1 MKQKITKEH
10 RLNDN
15 CHLVD
20 DTDLNIINNTFKEI
34 KHDNNNNFNRID
46 NTFKLIE
53 KTCESMNTRM
63 NSLEKSVDDKHKTLV
78 FLISIVGIVLT
89 ALKIFINWIMKIL
102 FLLLVPFLIVLVFFL
117 FVGSFIMNVDFL
129 STINTSNKDLTFKDH
144 FIKNLKSL
152 KKSLP
157 AVLFMGL
164 SLSLFILFLYFLF
177 IF

>member
-1 MKQKITKEH
+1 
-10 RLNDN
+10 
-15 CHLVD
+15 
-20 DTDLNIINNTFKEI
+20 
-34 KHDNNNNFNRID
+34 
-46 NTFKLIE
+46 
-53 KTCESMNTRM
+53 
-63 NSLEKSVDDKHKTLV
+63 
-78 FLISIVGIVLT
+78 
-89 ALKIFINWIMKIL
+89 MKIL

-164 SLSLFILFLYFLF
+164 SLSLFIFFIYFFIDFLM
-177 IF
+177 IFKT